1 MTRITKDLNEEVAR
15 IEEPA
20 KTEENLRNSIS
31 FQNEWLKWKF
41 YQLAEITDFKWEE
54 WTEEG
59 GAIITIE

>member
-1 MTRITKDLNEEVAR
+1 MAR

-41 YQLAEITDFKWEE
+41 YQLAEMTDFKWEE
-54 WTEEG
+54 WIEEG

>member
-41 YQLAEITDFKWEE
+41 YQLAEMTDFKWEE

>member
-41 YQLAEITDFKWEE
+41 YQLAEMTDFKWEE
-54 WTEEG
+54 WIEEG